1 MKRILILGG
10 GTAGTT
16 MAAKLVHALPLD
28 DWEVTVVDQDDQHV
42 YQPGLLFVP
51 FGDYTPEELVKPRSA
66 VLPPAARL
74 VLAEIDRIVPDENR
88 VTLVSGASIAYDFL
102 IIATGSRIVP
112 AETEG
117 LSGEGWRDSAFDFY
131 TLDGAG
137 ALGEKLRTW
146 KGGRLV
152 VNVVEMPIKCPVAP
166 LEFLFLAE
174 AFFAKRGMR
183 DKVELVYA
191 TPLDSAFTKKRCS
204 DMMGGLLEER
214 RITVET
220 MFNTGEVDGSAR
232 LLKSWDGR
240 EIPYDLLVSVPTHRG
255 SAAIATSGLGNELDF
270 VPTDRHTLQSKAFQN
285 VFVIGDA
292 TDLTSS
298 KAGSVAHF
306 QAEVLTENLR
316 RAIAGRPLDPGF
328 DGHANC
334 FIETGYGKATLIDFN
349 YDVEP
354 LAGKF
359 PLPVVG
365 PFSLLEETTVN
376 HWGKLAFRSIYWN
389 VLLKGHELPTVGPRM
404 SMSGKRA

>member
-10 GTAGTT
+10 GTAGTM
-16 MAAKLVHALPLD
+16 MAAKLVRTLPMD
-28 DWEVTVVDQDDQHV
+28 DWEVTVVDQDDEHV

-51 FGDYTPEELVKPRSA
+51 FGDYDPDELVRPRSK

-74 VLAEIDRIVPDENR
+74 ILAGIDRIVPDENR
-88 VTLVSGASIAYDFL
+88 VTLQGGASLAYDFL

-117 LSGEGWRDSAFDFY
+117 LLGEGWRDTAFDFY
-131 TLDGAG
+131 TLDGAR
-137 ALGEKLRTW
+137 ALAAKLHDW
-146 KGGRLV
+146 EGGRLV

-183 DKVELVYA
+183 DKVEIVYA
-191 TPLDSAFTKKRCS
+191 TPLDSAFTKQRTAEL
-204 DMMGGLLEER
+204 MGEMLQQR
-214 RITVET
+214 RIAVET
-220 MFNTGEVDGSAR
+220 LFNTGEVDGGAR

-240 EIPYDLLVSVPTHRG
+240 EIPYDLLVSIPTHRG
-255 SAAIATSGLGNELDF
+255 SAAIAASGLGNELDF
-270 VPTDRHTLQSKAFQN
+270 VPTDKHTLQSKAFAN
-285 VFVIGDA
+285 VFVIGDT

-306 QAEVLTENLR
+306 QAEILTENLH
-316 RAIAGRPLDPGF
+316 RAIEGKPLDPGF

-354 LAGKF
+354 LPGKF

-365 PFSLLEETTVN
+365 PFSLLQETTAN
-376 HWGKLAFRSIYWN
+376 HWGKLAFKPIYWN
-389 VLLKGHELPTVGPRM
+389 VLLKGRELPTVGPRLRM
-404 SMSGKRA
+404 TGKRA

>member
-10 GTAGTT
+10 GTAGTM
-16 MAAKLVHALPLD
+16 MAAKLVHVLPLD
-28 DWEVTVVDQDDQHV
+28 DWEIAVVDQDDEHV
-42 YQPGLLFVP
+42 YQPGLLFLP
-51 FGDYTPEELVKPRSA
+51 FGDYTRSELVKRRSA
-66 VLPPAARL
+66 VLPPAAKL
-74 VLAEIDRIVPDENR
+74 ILAVVDRIVPDENR
-88 VTLVSGASIAYDFL
+88 VTLLGGASIAYDFL

-117 LSGEGWRDSAFDFY
+117 LTGKGWRDTAFDFY
-131 TLDGAG
+131 TLDGAS

-174 AFFAKRGMR
+174 AFFAGRGMR
-183 DKVELVYA
+183 DDVELVYA

-214 RITVET
+214 GIAVET
-220 MFNTGEVDGSAR
+220 TFNTGEVDGSAR
-232 LLKSWDGR
+232 MLRSWDGR
-240 EIPYDLLVSVPTHRG
+240 EIPYDLLVTVPTHRG

-270 VPTDRHTLQSKAFQN
+270 VPTDRHTLQSRAFEN

-292 TDLTSS
+292 TDLSSS

-306 QAEVLTENLR
+306 QAEVLTGNVR
-316 RAIAGRPLDPGF
+316 RAIAGLPLDPGF

-354 LAGKF
+354 LAGRF
-359 PLPVVG
+359 PLPIVG
-365 PFSLLEETTVN
+365 PFTLLEETRVN

-404 SMSGKRA
+404 SMAGKRG